1 MLQSAAAKRLE
12 VAAGPS
18 GRMKEGGCMDRRFE
32 VSAPLSEFNGDSGC
46 EHWLGWTSTILFN
59 VKSLPC
65 FEQIPRLKFV
75 STPILL
81 FLNLLKMW
89 KLSKCQAW
97 LSFTTCVIH

>member
-65 FEQIPRLKFV
+65 FQQIPRLIR
-75 STPILL
+75 SLRQPQY
-81 FLNLLKMW
+81 
-89 KLSKCQAW
+89 C
-97 LSFTTCVIH
+97 SFSAS